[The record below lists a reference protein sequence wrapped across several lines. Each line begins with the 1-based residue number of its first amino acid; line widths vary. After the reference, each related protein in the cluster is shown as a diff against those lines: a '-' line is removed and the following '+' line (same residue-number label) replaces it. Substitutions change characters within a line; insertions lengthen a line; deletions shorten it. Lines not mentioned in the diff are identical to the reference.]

1 VSESTEN
8 PEGVDKPEAA
18 EAAEAA
24 EAVVVESA
32 APKARSAR
40 SARRVGRVAA
50 VAGSVLLACAV
61 VGGVGYTV
69 VTVQDA
75 DRASG
80 KPTWRFPAAAAEG
93 DDKAGK
99 KAGAAGSGLS
109 ALMLPFGT
117 DGYQRGPDLDEF
129 GPDSEFSGPQ
139 AIALRK
145 ESIKNLPSA
154 SRRKLE
160 KEIDKERIKGMA
172 MRSYVVGRPDYTTTD
187 AITFDVTLSRQENRT
202 AVQQSAKTFSGFLAA
217 TDVFRKGPKIKGH
230 PDAHC
235 FVTPKG
241 EDEDLALGLC
251 IAAVGDVLVSVT
263 SAAPDPID
271 GTFVAKF
278 FAAQLDRITDPGQ
291 AV

>member
-1 VSESTEN
+1 MSESTEN

-18 EAAEAA
+18 EAAEA
-24 EAVVVESA
+24 VVVEPA
-32 APKARSAR
+32 APKARG
-40 SARRVGRVAA
+40 ARRAGRVVA

-80 KPTWRFPAAAAEG
+80 KPTWKFPAAAAEG

-109 ALMLPFGT
+109 GLMLPFGT

-172 MRSYVVGRPDYTTTD
+172 MRSYVVGRPDYNTTD

-202 AVQQSAKTFSGFLAA
+202 AVHQSAKTFSGFLAA

-230 PDAHC
+230 PDAQC

-263 SAAPDPID
+263 SEAPDPID

-278 FAAQLDRITDPGQ
+278 FAAQLDRIDDPGQ